1 MDEDLKKLLALAPK
15 AEMTPESKEK
25 QRISFAYGNA
35 NIENQ
40 DVTRETVAKMAKKLA
55 QEA

>member
-1 MDEDLKKLLALAPK
+1 MDEDLKKLLALARK
-15 AEMTPESKEK
+15 AEMTLESKEK